1 MFGSLKTPTFEP
13 YSLKHTKK
21 MKKIIVAACL
31 VVLGLTSCQQAKQ
44 KVFEIA
50 SQEVNKQC
58 PMTIDEMTRMDS
70 TSYSG
75 GDNTFTYYYSLTGAA
90 DDPQIAEATQ
100 KQLTEN
106 LPGIIK
112 STDDLKM
119 YREMEVTML
128 YVYLSDK
135 THEELFRV
143 KVTPD
148 MYK

>member
-1 MFGSLKTPTFEP
+1 
-13 YSLKHTKK
+13 
-21 MKKIIVAACL
+21 MKKIIFAACL
-31 VVLGLTSCQQAKQ
+31 IALGLTSCQQAKQ

-70 TSYSG
+70 TSYTG

-90 DDPQIAEATQ
+90 DDPQIAEVTQ

-112 STDDLKM
+112 STDDFKL
-119 YREMEVTML
+119 YREMDVTML

-135 THEELFRV
+135 THTELFRV

>member
-1 MFGSLKTPTFEP
+1 
-13 YSLKHTKK
+13 
-21 MKKIIVAACL
+21 MKKIIFTACL
-31 VVLGLTSCQQAKQ
+31 IAFGLTSCQQAKQ

-70 TSYSG
+70 TSYTG

-112 STDDLKM
+112 STDDLKL
-119 YREMEVTML
+119 YREMDVTML
-128 YVYLSDK
+128 YVYMSDK
-135 THEELFRV
+135 THKELFRV

>member
-1 MFGSLKTPTFEP
+1 
-13 YSLKHTKK
+13 
-21 MKKIIVAACL
+21 MKKIIFVACL
-31 VVLGLTSCQQAKQ
+31 IALGLTSCQQAKQ

-70 TSYSG
+70 TSYTG
-75 GDNTFTYYYSLTGAA
+75 DDNTFTYYYSLIGAA

-112 STDDLKM
+112 STDDLKL
-119 YREMEVTML
+119 YREMDVTML

-135 THEELFRV
+135 THKELFRV